1 LLTNLPKA
9 VLAAIVFAAVYKL
22 VDVGA
27 LIRMWRISRI
37 DFYAA
42 AIALVSVLLL
52 GILQGVLLAAIASI
66 FLLLAR
72 ASQPNVAFL
81 GRLPGTGRYSDSA
94 RHEGVERLVGVIA
107 FRPEASLL
115 YINAEMILETVLRA
129 LQKSSG
135 IKLVACDLSAS
146 PYIDLA
152 GARMLHDLH
161 DELASRHVAFCIV
174 GAHAQL
180 RDLLRAEGLAEKT
193 DSDEWLRTLDSVLG
207 EGSATGRSELSDE
220 RPPGP
225 RTPPRA

>member
-1 LLTNLPKA
+1 
-9 VLAAIVFAAVYKL
+9 VYRL
-22 VDVGA
+22 VDIPA
-27 LIRMWRISRI
+27 LWRMWKVSRI

-42 AIALVSVLLL
+42 AIALIAVLLL

-72 ASQPNVAFL
+72 ASQPNIAFL

-94 RHEGVERLVGVIA
+94 RHEGVEPLVGVIA

-115 YINAEMILETVLRA
+115 YINAETILAAVLKA
-129 LQKSSG
+129 LARSVD
-135 IKLVACDLSAS
+135 IRLVVCDLSAS

-152 GARMLHDLH
+152 GARMLHDLY
-161 DELASRHVAFCIV
+161 DELASRHVALCIV

-193 DSDEWLRTLDSVLG
+193 DSAQWLRTLDSVLG
-207 EGSATGRSELSDE
+207 GSDARG
-220 RPPGP
+220 G
-225 RTPPRA
+225 